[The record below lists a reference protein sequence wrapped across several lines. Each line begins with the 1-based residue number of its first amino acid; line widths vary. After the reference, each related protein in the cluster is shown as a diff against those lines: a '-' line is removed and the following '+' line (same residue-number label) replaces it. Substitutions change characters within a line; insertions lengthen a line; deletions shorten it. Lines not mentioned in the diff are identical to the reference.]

1 MLTMEE
7 LERRVVALEKA
18 NVTNTATMKWLSGT
32 LGEIQATVDDHTE
45 RLVRIEEVLLTVK
58 EDLTAVEKTVR
69 FIQNDITSLRRDLP
83 GIVTSAIRTM
93 DR

>member
-32 LGEIQATVDDHTE
+32 LGQIQATVEDHTE
-45 RLVRIEEVLLTVK
+45 RLVRIEEGIA
-58 EDLTAVEKTVR
+58 DIEKTVT
-69 FIQNDITSLRRDLP
+69 FIKSDVAGLRRDLP
-83 GIVTSAIRTM
+83 DIITEAIRGK
-93 DR
+93 D